1 MAISLGALAF
11 SVTGSAV
18 DTANPT
24 FDNCIYIDESHRLI
38 VRITGSDY
46 IATLTPKV

>member
-11 SVTGSAV
+11 KVSGSNVNTSDEA
-18 DTANPT
+18 